1 MPLPASIRPFL
12 GYLKRA
18 FDFRSFRVAGLI
30 QRNLPNIAWPL
41 TRASGGQITAEAI
54 GLTFDPL
61 KFEPLVEQ
69 MRPLATIVSSGL
81 GTLEM
86 QNGVPTLLAGPVR
99 VALDNSET
107 VNIVAEVFGEGAY
120 DFSPLKEALV
130 VDIGMNVG
138 IAALYFAGI
147 KGWEVV
153 GYEPFPATFATAQ
166 RHIEASGL
174 TGKIEARN
182 LGLSDRD
189 GTETLPFD
197 PFRTGRNGLFYRE
210 VYNESHATQE
220 IRLSD
225 AATAFRELR
234 ERAGDRALVVKMDCE
249 GAEYAI
255 FRRLVEEDLLST
267 IDAIVLEFHP
277 FVPGQS
283 ALDLERMLLDAGFFV
298 HLPRARAK
306 SVDLMWGVRLA
317 NRTPPTAN

>member
-1 MPLPASIRPFL
+1 MPFARPFL
-12 GYLKRA
+12 GYIKRA
-18 FDFRSFRVAGLI
+18 VEFRSFRISGIA
-30 QRNLPNIAWPL
+30 QRHLSNIAWPL
-41 TRASGGQITAEAI
+41 HRAAGGQITAEAL
-54 GLTFDPL
+54 GLTFDPI
-61 KFEPLVEQ
+61 KFEPVVEQ
-69 MRPLATIVSSGL
+69 MRPLAAIVSSGL
-81 GTLEM
+81 GKLEM

-99 VALDNSET
+99 IALDNSET

-153 GYEPFPATFATAQ
+153 GYEPFPATFAAAQ
-166 RHIEASGL
+166 KNIEASGL
-174 TGKIEARN
+174 GGRIEARN

-220 IRLSD
+220 IRLAD
-225 AATAFRELR
+225 AGTAFRELKA
-234 ERAGDRALVVKMDCE
+234 RAGDRALIVKMDCE

-255 FRRLVEEDLLST
+255 FRRLVQENLLSS
-267 IDAIVLEFHP
+267 IDAIVMEFHP

-298 HLPRARAK
+298 HLPRAKAK
-306 SVDLMWGVRLA
+306 SADLMWGVRLA
-317 NRTPPTAN
+317 AKP